1 MSKKQKRAGAVAWAE
16 MIRFA
21 VEAAGKDPS
30 FHRRVTDRL
39 NRRTGERVHKN
50 QVWHWLRPDGP
61 EPKTG
66 TGLLL
71 VEAAHEVLA
80 GSKGQ
85 RAS

>member
-1 MSKKQKRAGAVAWAE
+1 MNKKQKRAGAVAWAA

-21 VEAAGKDPS
+21 VEAAEKDPS
-30 FHRRVTDRL
+30 FYRRVTDRL
-39 NRRTGERVHKN
+39 NRKTGERVHKN
-50 QVWHWLRPDGP
+50 QVWHWLRASGP

-80 GSKGQ
+80 ESEGQ
-85 RAS
+85 RA